1 MDKRLKRYSV
11 SPSIVEA
18 DKESV
23 ITIRAL
29 DGPILLFDDV
39 TYDVECVPIDE
50 SDVPLD
56 REMTLWGF
64 NKSRKVQRIKP
75 INGEL
80 RVPYFFGGEQEWR
93 IHVSTKEYGDHTN
106 PLYLK
111 NVKEHSAWQIYIDAP
126 KKGFDVYVY
135 SLKPDLYG
143 ARVKR
148 GDLHVHT
155 TASDGDESPALTAAN
170 YRKGGF
176 DFMSVT
182 DHAVYHASEEAEK
195 RLAFVDNFTILPGE
209 EVHNNA
215 SGYFHM
221 VSIGGRYSISDIF
234 SNEKERVEREVSQL
248 AKEVTVPDGLD
259 PHEYLS
265 RLWMYRE
272 IKKSGGYAIL
282 PHVYWYIGYHHVQTK
297 MTLAIIRNGLCD
309 AFELLGGNTPEKDN
323 LQLALYNDLRQE
335 GISLPIVGSS
345 DSHTVFNEKRSMFKS
360 HSTVVF
366 TDDGDIIGAVEKGR
380 SVAVE
385 ALPGETPHVYGSL
398 RLTMYTRFLMN
409 NYFPI
414 HDELCAASGLFIE
427 EYVCG
432 NESSKAMALAVEERI
447 TAFEKSFFGR

>member
-1 MDKRLKRYSV
+1 MDKRLKYYSV
-11 SPSIVEA
+11 SPQVVEA

-23 ITIRAL
+23 ITVKAR
-29 DGPILLFDDV
+29 DGAILFYDDV

-56 REMTLWGF
+56 PEMTLWGF
-64 NKSRKVQRIKP
+64 NKSRRVQHIKP

-80 RVPYFFGGEQEWR
+80 RIPYFFGGEQEWR
-93 IHVSTKEYGDHTN
+93 IHISTKEYGDHTN

-111 NVKEHSAWQIYIDAP
+111 NVKQHAAWQIYIDAP

-135 SLKPDLYG
+135 SLAPDLYG
-143 ARVKR
+143 RRVKR
-148 GDLHVHT
+148 GDLHIHT

-170 YRKGGF
+170 YRKAGY
-176 DFMSVT
+176 DFISVT
-182 DHAVYHASEEAEK
+182 DHAVYHATKDVEK
-195 RLAFVDNFTILPGE
+195 QLSFVDNFTILPGE

-221 VSIGGRYSISDIF
+221 VNIGGSYSISDIF
-234 SNEKERVEREVSQL
+234 SDEKERVEREVAEL
-248 AKEVTVPDGLD
+248 AKENEVPEGLD

-282 PHVYWYIGYHHVQTK
+282 PHIYWYIGYHHVQTK
-297 MTLAIIRNGLCD
+297 MSRAIIRNGLCD

-323 LQLALYNDLRQE
+323 LQLAIYNDFREE

-345 DSHTVFNEKRSMFKS
+345 DSHTVFNEKRSMFKA
-360 HSTVVF
+360 HYTVAL
-366 TDDGDIIGAVEKGR
+366 TENDDLLGAISDR
-380 SVAVE
+380 YSVAVE
-385 ALPGETPHVYGSL
+385 ALPNENPHVYGSL
-398 RLTMYTRFLMN
+398 RLTMYTRFLMK

-414 HDELCAASGLFIE
+414 HDELCGISGAFIE
-427 EYVCG
+427 EYVLG
-432 NESSKAMALAVEERI
+432 NESAKEMIVAAEERVS
-447 TAFEKSFFGR
+447 AFEKRFFGR